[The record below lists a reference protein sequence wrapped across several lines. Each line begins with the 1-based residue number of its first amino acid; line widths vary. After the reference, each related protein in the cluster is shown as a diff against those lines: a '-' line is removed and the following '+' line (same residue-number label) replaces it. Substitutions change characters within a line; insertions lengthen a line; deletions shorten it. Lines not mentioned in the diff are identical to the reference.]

1 MSDTGEL
8 NGLIAANFQTS
19 ANMLNEALN
28 RENQNEINRYNN
40 DVNRQNMLYQNA
52 VASAN
57 ETEARIYNSPVEQLR
72 RLTAAGVN
80 AFTATDMLSS
90 GEGSSAGSASASP
103 SSAVASPVNMDF
115 SALVDAMSRLDEMHF
130 TNDQNRKAAR
140 ETMDQLMLNLQNQ
153 VEMQGRTIEESKRAQ
168 KAQFADNGTQRAWQ
182 ASQNAYQ
189 RGHDLII
196 QDAQN
201 RFTASESATQR
212 KWQSEENSIQRG
224 QEVEFFNKDAENK
237 RMQFNIESFHK
248 YEDRALQNRLSPRS
262 GFLHIGPLKI
272 GFSGQKGFNEYYDGV
287 QKTDR
292 DTRGFFGKLND
303 FYFY

>member
-8 NGLIAANFQTS
+8 NGLIAANLQTS
-19 ANMLNEALN
+19 ANMLNAALD

-103 SSAVASPVNMDF
+103 SSAVASPVNMDL

-140 ETMDQLMLNLQNQ
+140 ETMDQLMVNLQNQ

-168 KAQFADNGTQRAWQ
+168 KAQFADNDTQRAWQ

-189 RGHDLII
+189 RGHDLIT

-201 RFTASESATQR
+201 RFTASENATQR
-212 KWQSEENSIQRG
+212 KWQSSENATQRSWQNEESEKQQVWQSSENATQRKWQSYENEENRW
-224 QEVEFFNKDAENK
+224 
-237 RMQFNIESFHK
+237 
-248 YEDRALQNRLSPRS
+248 LQNWTGES
-262 GFLHIGPLKI
+262 GVGFDLGLLKLMWKSKDI
-272 GFSGQKGFNEYYDGV
+272 LDDRYKGSRKSYYD
-287 QKTDR
+287 TSAFDY
-292 DTRGFFGKLND
+292 FFK
-303 FYFY
+303 